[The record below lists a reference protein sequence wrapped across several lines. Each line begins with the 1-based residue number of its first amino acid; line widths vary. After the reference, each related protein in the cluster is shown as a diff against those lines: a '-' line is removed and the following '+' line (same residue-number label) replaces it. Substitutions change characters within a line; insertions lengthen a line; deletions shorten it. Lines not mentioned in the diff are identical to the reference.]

1 MTHKS
6 IILIVSLIVCL
17 HLSAQ
22 VADTAKPKAI
32 TAADLDYRKDNGNY
46 LLVLRRG
53 QPVMASL
60 VAFMAKEKLPGAS
73 ISAIGAVEN
82 AEVAYYDLKTKHYKY
97 TKFEPSME
105 VLSLNGNMGY
115 FDNKPM
121 VHAHISMADSNY
133 TVHGGHLKEATVS
146 LILEVFIT
154 PTSKPITREWNKD
167 FPELRTMKT
176 IKE

>member
-6 IILIVSLIVCL
+6 IILIVLLIVSL

-60 VAFMAKEKLPGAS
+60 VAFMAKEKLLGAS

-82 AEVAYYDLKTKHYKY
+82 AEVAYYDVKAKHYKY